1 MMFLSELF
9 SAIVVFK
16 LSLKVSLDV
25 LDSFKVISTK
35 IIFFTYLTFFKIM
48 LVDVSYHKKG

>member
-1 MMFLSELF
+1 MFLSELF